1 MKKLFITMICIFI
14 LPSLFSKDG
23 SEIISFLT
31 QEKVYLHTDKPFYLI
46 GDTIW
51 LKGYLVD
58 AQSHKEKDAQSRF
71 LYVELIDRKNKVIQ
85 RKKIKEKEGCF
96 YNYMPLDNEL
106 AEGEYILR
114 AYTTLMRNEGEAFF
128 YTKQIT
134 IYNSVTSLLFTNL
147 RFETDKKDGLYAVIT
162 FLQKNGEPY
171 RRKQVEY
178 MVRTKPYKNRF
189 RRQKANDE
197 GEIRIRIPPR
207 EDLSQYIDL
216 TMIDGTLK
224 INRKI
229 HLPDVYD
236 YEVGFY
242 PEGGHLIDGMG
253 QTIAFKAESTT
264 GISPNIKGYV
274 INQNADTLTSF
285 LGEYEGIGSFRLT
298 SRTGD
303 TLYAILADEHNKW
316 KKIKLP
322 LVRSDAIALTVSQ
335 DDSLLHYR
343 VLVPHGMV
351 LQDSL
356 QLLIHVR
363 GTILHKSQFSM
374 QQLSGTIQKK
384 YIPEGIIHLTVFD
397 TSGNALTERLAFIHQ
412 REAVFQVA
420 FSGTP
425 AQSRSLIKTGI
436 RVLDKEGIPLQGN
449 FSMGVTDNF
458 AVQANKSDD
467 NIRSFLLINSDLK
480 GNIKNPGYYMDT
492 PSPERERHL
501 DQLMLTQGWRRF
513 SVVADIL
520 KTKSETSKWQA
531 EIEQIITGNV
541 KGWFSR
547 PPRKELEV
555 IAMIPKHNYMQ
566 TITTDNNGNFKLVHN
581 YPDYTGFIISLL
593 GKGSWKYTLNINE
606 ETYPAA
612 VVNWEL
618 NPQKDVH
625 SSFLHEVR
633 EGYTI
638 LNGEK
643 VYQIPEVVVQGIS
656 PYIGYS
662 YKSIGSEYIEQKKG
676 ENALHLLN
684 QMPDICI
691 YWEAIGQAMTTNSGK
706 KVVTSPPTGERYI
719 GLRTRSLKDAEGK
732 LISGF
737 PCRKAIIYVDG
748 QRIQDEKSLEM
759 LKAED
764 IQFIDLLDRPISRDD
779 ISDQHEWLF
788 SDDNPWVNKRSGR
801 TRLGNRGQSI
811 WITSFPNKRGRFIES
826 DAKNAKLVPLGYA
839 KNAEFYAP
847 KYPTEESRKII
858 NSDKRT
864 TIHWEPNIRL
874 NEKGETGLS
883 FYTADRPSTYTVVI
897 EGITDD
903 GKVCRYVKQI
913 K

>member
-1 MKKLFITMICIFI
+1 
-14 LPSLFSKDG
+14 
-23 SEIISFLT
+23 
-31 QEKVYLHTDKPFYLI
+31 
-46 GDTIW
+46 
-51 LKGYLVD
+51 
-58 AQSHKEKDAQSRF
+58 
-71 LYVELIDRKNKVIQ
+71 
-85 RKKIKEKEGCF
+85 
-96 YNYMPLDNEL
+96 
-106 AEGEYILR
+106 
-114 AYTTLMRNEGEAFF
+114 
-128 YTKQIT
+128 
-134 IYNSVTSLLFTNL
+134 
-147 RFETDKKDGLYAVIT
+147 
-162 FLQKNGEPY
+162 
-171 RRKQVEY
+171 

-216 TMIDGTLK
+216 TTIDGTLK

-566 TITTDNNGNFKLVHN
+566 TITTDNNGNFILFHN
-581 YPDYTGFIISLL
+581 FPYYTGFI
-593 GKGSWKYTLNINE
+593 
-606 ETYPAA
+606 
-612 VVNWEL
+612 
-618 NPQKDVH
+618 
-625 SSFLHEVR
+625 
-633 EGYTI
+633 
-638 LNGEK
+638 
-643 VYQIPEVVVQGIS
+643 
-656 PYIGYS
+656 
-662 YKSIGSEYIEQKKG
+662 
-676 ENALHLLN
+676 
-684 QMPDICI
+684 
-691 YWEAIGQAMTTNSGK
+691 
-706 KVVTSPPTGERYI
+706 
-719 GLRTRSLKDAEGK
+719 
-732 LISGF
+732 
-737 PCRKAIIYVDG
+737 
-748 QRIQDEKSLEM
+748 
-759 LKAED
+759 
-764 IQFIDLLDRPISRDD
+764 
-779 ISDQHEWLF
+779 
-788 SDDNPWVNKRSGR
+788 
-801 TRLGNRGQSI
+801 
-811 WITSFPNKRGRFIES
+811 
-826 DAKNAKLVPLGYA
+826 
-839 KNAEFYAP
+839 
-847 KYPTEESRKII
+847 
-858 NSDKRT
+858 
-864 TIHWEPNIRL
+864 
-874 NEKGETGLS
+874 
-883 FYTADRPSTYTVVI
+883 
-897 EGITDD
+897 
-903 GKVCRYVKQI
+903 
-913 K
+913 

>member
-31 QEKVYLHTDKPFYLI
+31 QEKAYLHTDKPFYLI

-51 LKGYLVD
+51 LKGYLVN

-96 YNYMPLDNEL
+96 YNYMPLDNEF

-134 IYNSVTSLLFTNL
+134 IYNNVTSLLFTNL
-147 RFETDKKDGLYAVIT
+147 RFETDKKDRLYAVIT
-162 FLQKNGEPY
+162 FLQRNGEPY

-189 RRQKANDE
+189 RRQKTNDE
-197 GEIRIRIPPR
+197 GEIRVRIPPR

-242 PEGGHLIDGMG
+242 PEGGHLIDGMD

-274 INQNADTLTSF
+274 INQDADTLTSF
-285 LGEYEGIGSFRLT
+285 LSEYEGIGSFRLT
-298 SRTGD
+298 SKTGD
-303 TLYAILADEHNKW
+303 TLYAVLADEHNKW
-316 KKIKLP
+316 KKIRLP
-322 LVRSDAIALTVSQ
+322 LVRSDAIVLTVSQ

-343 VLVPHGMV
+343 VLVPHGMG

-356 QLLIHVR
+356 LLLVHAR
-363 GTILHKSQFSM
+363 GTILHKSQLSM

-384 YIPEGIIHLTVFD
+384 YIPEGIIHLTVFN
-397 TSGNALTERLAFIHQ
+397 TSGDALTERLAFIRQ

-520 KTKSETSKWQA
+520 KAESETSKWQA

-581 YPDYTGFIISLL
+581 YIDYTGFIISLL

-606 ETYPAA
+606 ETYPAV
-612 VVNWEL
+612 VVNWVL
-618 NPQKDVH
+618 NSQKDVH

-706 KVVTSPPTGERYI
+706 RIVASPSTGERYI
-719 GLRTRSLKDAEGK
+719 GLRTRSLKDAKGK

-788 SDDNPWVNKRSGR
+788 SDDNPWLNKRSGR

-883 FYTADRPSTYTVVI
+883 FYTADRPSTYTIVI